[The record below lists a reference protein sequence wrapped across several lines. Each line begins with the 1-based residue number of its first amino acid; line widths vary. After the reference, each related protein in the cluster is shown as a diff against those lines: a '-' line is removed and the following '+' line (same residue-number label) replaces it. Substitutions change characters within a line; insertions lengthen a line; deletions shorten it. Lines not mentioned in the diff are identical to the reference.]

1 MRNGVEYVDSHRLP
15 VSIVGMSGRRGG
27 RPSARLMYNE
37 QKSIID
43 DLVPLWN
50 VSVSARTVTSTKC
63 FLPTNLSLKG
73 NSTNPF
79 HIKVFLQVFWGT
91 TA

>member
-1 MRNGVEYVDSHRLP
+1 MRNGVEYLDSHRLP

-50 VSVSARTVTSTKC
+50 VFIPLYLQGQLLAQSVSYPLTLA
-63 FLPTNLSLKG
+63 
-73 NSTNPF
+73 
-79 HIKVFLQVFWGT
+79 
-91 TA
+91 